1 MLILTSRNVFPR
13 KPHSFFFADFA
24 EVSTFAVIWENLISF
39 ERKKSK
45 ASKAAKW
52 SANNSFAHGLQSSA
66 AFSSVEF
73 QSSLVRRQQ
82 KCSRH
87 SANSLILWL
96 SFRTTTRACAIRCK
110 YRNQAARRRQLVV
123 AVPELFLKPKFQL
136 KCCVIF
142 IRLDFELDWLK
153 KNQNKSFRNKI
164 SRQHLSVALLRI
176 DSWIYQALIIRL
188 QILFICEPPLVFVVV
203 VSIWPPPTI
212 FFILGKARHRHRDD
226 LRHALHPSLGAVP
239 LEGIQ
244 GQGIS
249 SLRNIHSLK
258 TFPSKITSHTWM
270 VNKSSCWGSLK

>member
-1 MLILTSRNVFPR
+1 MFFHASRTHFFRWSCRGFHFCSNLR
-13 KPHSFFFADFA
+13 K
-24 EVSTFAVIWENLISF
+24 LISF

-45 ASKAAKW
+45 ASKTAKW

-66 AFSSVEF
+66 VFSSVEF
-73 QSSLVRRQQ
+73 QSSLVRRRLNQQ

-110 YRNQAARRRQLVV
+110 YRNQAARHRQWIV

-153 KNQNKSFRNKI
+153 KNQNKSFRNNM

-176 DSWIYQALIIRL
+176 VSWIYQALIIRL
-188 QILFICEPPLVFVVV
+188 QILFIYEPPLDFVVV
-203 VSIWPPPTI
+203 ISVWP
-212 FFILGKARHRHRDD
+212 
-226 LRHALHPSLGAVP
+226 LR
-239 LEGIQ
+239 
-244 GQGIS
+244 S
-249 SLRNIHSLK
+249 SS
-258 TFPSKITSHTWM
+258 F
-270 VNKSSCWGSLK
+270 